1 MTVMTSGL
9 NDGDVDDVARAA
21 GLTQAQTAGLRNI
34 AASWAM
40 EGMTLSRQEL
50 QVAAEVAAGR
60 IEFAEARQRLG
71 V

>member
-1 MTVMTSGL
+1 MTLVTIGL
-9 NDGDVDDVARAA
+9 NQSDVNDVAHAA
-21 GLTQAQTAGLRNI
+21 GLDQAQTAGLRNI

-40 EGMTLSRQEL
+40 EGMTLTREEL
-50 QVAAEVAAGR
+50 VVAAELAAGR